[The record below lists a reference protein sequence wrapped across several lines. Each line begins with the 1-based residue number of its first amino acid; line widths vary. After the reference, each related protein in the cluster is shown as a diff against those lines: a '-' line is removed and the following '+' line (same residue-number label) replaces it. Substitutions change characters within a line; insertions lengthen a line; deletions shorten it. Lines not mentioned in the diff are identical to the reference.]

1 MEDWL
6 TASNTSLW
14 WRKLCVPIVV
24 HALLNKLELT
34 SLILEMTLL
43 EMLIKEQSI
52 QLMMKWQIIMLVI
65 SLISHLIIHKSSQYI

>member
-14 WRKLCVPIVV
+14 WRKLCAPIVV
-24 HALLNKLELT
+24 RALLNKLELT

-52 QLMMKWQIIMLVI
+52 QLMMKLQIIMLVI
-65 SLISHLIIHKSSQYI
+65 SPISHLIIHKLFQSI